1 MEFPTIDKFA
11 KEVAEKSLDE
21 ITYEGKTMMWILM
34 DIVVIMACVGFLVMA
49 LGFMDYIIE
58 MQTEKEKK
66 MANERACV
74 NCGKPESEWNN
85 HKPGFRVGFV
95 YNIEGS
101 DEDMYVCPDCLEMR
115 IVVILK
121 RKGEADD
128 E

>member
-1 MEFPTIDKFA
+1 
-11 KEVAEKSLDE
+11 
-21 ITYEGKTMMWILM
+21 MMWILM
-34 DIVVIMACVGFLVMA
+34 DIVVVVVCVVFFVMV
-49 LGFMDYIIE
+49 LDFMDYIIE
-58 MQTEKEKK
+58 VQTEKEKK

-85 HKPGFRVGFV
+85 HKSVFRVGFV

-115 IVVILK
+115 IAVVQK
-121 RKGEADD
+121 RKGEADA